1 MAEFAELAME
11 GVPLVAEHYDKIYD
25 PLKDKTKQGI
35 HKVKKMRNSRT
46 QGGSYESETDE
57 EIEYDAPRRNYTE
70 PARRRSPRNDD
81 RRRSRH
87 DYDDVVEERY
97 VYKGPNKDRAKSMG
111 RDGWNGGRGDGRKGQ
126 PMISLVRIERET
138 DSVLGSRRD
147 YSDSESSVSPRPR
160 ERRKSL
166 GEKALIAL
174 GLGGAAGAAAGSSRD
189 KGRSRSRRRRSPSTS
204 SSSSDDGYYRRRVN
218 RNRGP
223 SRGYDDDRTPA
234 RYKPAGYLQDGE
246 RDGGSERGGSER
258 GGGRQVAR
266 RDNRSEVGSRKGGDG
281 KKDSSSSDSEE
292 VCSSSEDERR
302 TKNKK
307 RKEYLTAGLAA
318 VATIHAA
325 HSVYSSMEA
334 RDKRHMEVAKGE
346 LSPEE
351 ARKKKNKARIQDA
364 AAIGIAALGIKG
376 AYSEWQEVQEN
387 RRELAEQ
394 LEERKKRHEKR
405 MKRLEKQGNGGSGGG
420 GRSRSEAPS
429 RRRDRS

>member
-1 MAEFAELAME
+1 MEDFAELAME
-11 GVPLVAEHYDKIYD
+11 GVPLVTEHYDKVYD

-35 HKVKKMRNSRT
+35 QKVKKMRESRST
-46 QGGSYESETDE
+46 RGGGYESETDE
-57 EIEYDAPRRNYTE
+57 EIDYDAPPRRNYTE
-70 PARRRSPRNDD
+70 PSGRRSPRPDD
-81 RRRSRH
+81 RRRSRR
-87 DYDDVVEERY
+87 DYDDIVEERY

-111 RDGWNGGRGDGRKGQ
+111 RDGWSGGRGDLRRRTSRMSAVGTGSQ
-126 PMISLVRIERET
+126 T
-138 DSVLGSRRD
+138 DLQAGSRRRD
-147 YSDSESSVSPRPR
+147 YSESESSVSPRPR

-166 GEKALIAL
+166 GEKALMAL

-189 KGRSRSRRRRSPSTS
+189 KRRSRSRRRRSPSTS

-218 RNRGP
+218 RNAGS
-223 SRGYDDDRTPA
+223 SRAYDDDRTPA
-234 RYKPAGYLQDGE
+234 RYKPAGYIQNGD
-246 RDGGSERGGSER
+246 RDGGSERGG
-258 GGGRQVAR
+258 GQQVAR
-266 RDNRSEVGSRKGGDG
+266 RDNRSEVGSRKGGEG
-281 KKDSSSSDSEE
+281 KKGSSSSSESSD

-302 TKNKK
+302 TKKMK
-307 RKEYLTAGLAA
+307 GKEYLTAGLAA

-376 AYSEWQEVQEN
+376 AYSEWQEVQEH
-387 RRELAEQ
+387 RQELAEQ
-394 LEERKKRHEKR
+394 EEERKKRHEKR
-405 MKRLEKQGNGGSGGG
+405 LRKLQRQAGG
-420 GRSRSEAPS
+420 GRSRSEAPT

>member
-1 MAEFAELAME
+1 MEDFAELAME
-11 GVPLVAEHYDKIYD
+11 GVPLVAEHYDKVYD

-35 HKVKKMRNSRT
+35 RKVKDMRESRRT
-46 QGGSYESETDE
+46 QDGGYESETDE
-57 EIEYDAPRRNYTE
+57 EIEYDTPRRNYTE
-70 PARRRSPRNDD
+70 PTRRRSPRTDD
-81 RRRSRH
+81 RRRSRR

-97 VYKGPNKDRAKSMG
+97 VYKGPNKARAKSMG
-111 RDGWNGGRGDGRKGQ
+111 RDGWNGGRGDGRKGKSI
-126 PMISLVRIERET
+126 ISFTGLKCDADHNV
-138 DSVLGSRRD
+138 GSRRD

-166 GEKALIAL
+166 GEKALVAL
-174 GLGGAAGAAAGSSRD
+174 GLGGAAGAAAGSNRARRS
-189 KGRSRSRRRRSPSTS
+189 SRSRRRRSPSTS

-218 RNRGP
+218 RNRG
-223 SRGYDDDRTPA
+223 YDDDRTPA
-234 RYKPAGYLQDGE
+234 RYKPAGYLQNGD
-246 RDGGSERGGSER
+246 RDGGSERGG
-258 GGGRQVAR
+258 GQQVAR

-281 KKDSSSSDSEE
+281 KKDNSSSESSSD

-302 TKNKK
+302 TKKMK
-307 RKEYLTAGLAA
+307 GKEYLTAGLAA

-325 HSVYSSMEA
+325 HSVYASMEA
-334 RDKRHMEVAKGE
+334 RDKRHLEVQKGE

-387 RRELAEQ
+387 RQELAEQ
-394 LEERKKRHEKR
+394 QEERKKRHEKR
-405 MKRLEKQGNGGSGGG
+405 VKRLERQAKGGAGG
-420 GRSRSEAPS
+420 GRSRSEAPN

>member
-1 MAEFAELAME
+1 MTDLAELAME
-11 GVPLVAEHYDKIYD
+11 GVPLVTEHYDKIYD

-35 HKVKKMRNSRT
+35 QKVKKMRNKSNT
-46 QGGSYESETDE
+46 QGGGYESETDE
-57 EIEYDAPRRNYTE
+57 EIEYDAPPRRNYTE
-70 PARRRSPRNDD
+70 PTRRRSPRGDD
-81 RRRSRH
+81 RRRSRR

-111 RDGWNGGRGDGRKGQ
+111 RDGWSGGRGDGRRGKS
-126 PMISLVRIERET
+126 MISTPGIKHET
-138 DSVLGSRRD
+138 EFASGGRRD

-166 GEKALIAL
+166 GEKALMAL
-174 GLGGAAGAAAGSSRD
+174 GLGGAAGAAAGSNRD
-189 KGRSRSRRRRSPSTS
+189 KRRSRSRRRRSPSTS

-223 SRGYDDDRTPA
+223 SGDYYDDRTPA
-234 RYKPAGYLQDGE
+234 RYKPAGYLQNGE
-246 RDGGSERGGSER
+246 RDGGSERGG
-258 GGGRQVAR
+258 GQQVAR
-266 RDNRSEVGSRKGGDG
+266 RDNRSEVGSRKGGEG
-281 KKDSSSSDSEE
+281 KKDSSSSESSD

-302 TKNKK
+302 TKKMK
-307 RKEYLTAGLAA
+307 GKEYLTAGLAA

-325 HSVYSSMEA
+325 HSVYASMEA
-334 RDKRHMEVAKGE
+334 RDKRHVEVAKGE

-387 RRELAEQ
+387 RHELAEE

-405 MKRLEKQGNGGSGGG
+405 VKRQEKQAKGGSGG
-420 GRSRSEAPS
+420 GRSRSEAPN

>member
-1 MAEFAELAME
+1 MTDFAELAME
-11 GVPLVAEHYDKIYD
+11 GVPLVTEHYDKVYD

-35 HKVKKMRNSRT
+35 QKVKKMREKRRT
-46 QGGSYESETDE
+46 QGGGYESETDE
-57 EIEYDAPRRNYTE
+57 EIEYDAPPRRNFTE
-70 PARRRSPRNDD
+70 PTRRRSPRDDD
-81 RRRSRH
+81 RRRSRR

-111 RDGWNGGRGDGRKGQ
+111 RNGWNGGRGDGRK
-126 PMISLVRIERET
+126 
-138 DSVLGSRRD
+138 GSRRD

-166 GEKALIAL
+166 GEKALLAL
-174 GLGGAAGAAAGSSRD
+174 GLGGAAGAAAGSNRD
-189 KGRSRSRRRRSPSTS
+189 KRRSRSRRRRSPSTS

-223 SRGYDDDRTPA
+223 SGDYDDDRTPA
-234 RYKPAGYLQDGE
+234 RYKPAGYLQNGDRE
-246 RDGGSERGGSER
+246 GGSER
-258 GGGRQVAR
+258 GGGQQVAR
-266 RDNRSEVGSRKGGDG
+266 RDNRSEVGSRKGGES
-281 KKDSSSSDSEE
+281 KKDNSSSESSD
-292 VCSSSEDERR
+292 VCSSSEDDRR
-302 TKNKK
+302 TKKMK
-307 RKEYLTAGLAA
+307 GKEYLTAGLAA

-325 HSVYSSMEA
+325 HSVYASMEA

-387 RRELAEQ
+387 RHELAEQ
-394 LEERKKRHEKR
+394 MEERKKRHEKR
-405 MKRLEKQGNGGSGGG
+405 VKRLEKQSNGGSGG
-420 GRSRSEAPS
+420 GRSRSEAPKIKLLK
-429 RRRDRS
+429 DDFVANGAETDK

>member
-1 MAEFAELAME
+1 MEDFAELAME
-11 GVPLVAEHYDKIYD
+11 GVPLVTEHYDKVYD

-35 HKVKKMRNSRT
+35 QKVKKMRESRST
-46 QGGSYESETDE
+46 RGGGYESETDE
-57 EIEYDAPRRNYTE
+57 EIDYDAPPRRNYTE
-70 PARRRSPRNDD
+70 PSGRRSPRPDD
-81 RRRSRH
+81 RRRSRR
-87 DYDDVVEERY
+87 DYDDIVEERY

-111 RDGWNGGRGDGRKGQ
+111 RDGWNGGRGDLRRRTSRMSAVGTGSQ
-126 PMISLVRIERET
+126 T
-138 DSVLGSRRD
+138 DLQAGSRRRD
-147 YSDSESSVSPRPR
+147 YSESESSVSPRPR

-166 GEKALIAL
+166 GEKALMAL

-189 KGRSRSRRRRSPSTS
+189 KRRSRSRRRRSPSTS

-218 RNRGP
+218 RNAGS
-223 SRGYDDDRTPA
+223 SRAYDDDRTPA
-234 RYKPAGYLQDGE
+234 RYKPAGYIQNGD
-246 RDGGSERGGSER
+246 RDGGSERGG
-258 GGGRQVAR
+258 GQQVAR
-266 RDNRSEVGSRKGGDG
+266 RDNRSEVGSRKGGEG
-281 KKDSSSSDSEE
+281 KKGSSSSSESSD

-302 TKNKK
+302 TKKMK
-307 RKEYLTAGLAA
+307 GKEYLTAGLAA

-376 AYSEWQEVQEN
+376 AYSEWQEVQEH
-387 RRELAEQ
+387 RQELAEQ
-394 LEERKKRHEKR
+394 EEERKKRHEKR
-405 MKRLEKQGNGGSGGG
+405 LRKLQRQAGG
-420 GRSRSEAPS
+420 GRSRSEAPT